1 MPYSYKRSRKNPSSP
16 ETKRPFFDKDNT
28 SRAFFRPSQTP
39 IQTKLTIGKP
49 GDAFERE
56 ADAVADRV
64 VNQPTMNNVAPGV
77 QRQDEQTNPR
87 LQMQDEKEEEVATKP
102 QLQMQDEKEEEVAT
116 KPQLQM
122 QDDKEEGMQP
132 QEEEEVATKPQLQMQ
147 DDKEEEVATKPQLQM
162 QDDKEEEV
170 ATKPQLQMQDDKEEE
185 VATKPE
191 SQSQSAGKSLT
202 SQLQR
207 AKGQGDPLPKATLL
221 EMGKALGQDF
231 STVRIHTDQM
241 AVDMNQQLKSQAFT
255 HGQDIYFNQGKFDP
269 ESKTGKQLLAHE
281 LTHVVQQNKK

>member
-1 MPYSYKRSRKNPSSP
+1 MPYSYKRSRKHPYSL
-16 ETKRPFFDKDNT
+16 EAKRPFFDKYNT
-28 SRAFFRPSQTP
+28 SHAFFKPSKTP

-64 VNQPTMNNVAPGV
+64 VNQPAMNNVAPGV
-77 QRQDEQTNPR
+77 QRQDDQTNPR
-87 LQMQDEKEEEVATKP
+87 LQMQDEKEEEVATKAE
-102 QLQMQDEKEEEVAT
+102 LQMQ
-116 KPQLQM
+116 
-122 QDDKEEGMQP
+122 
-132 QEEEEVATKPQLQMQ
+132 QEEEEN
-147 DDKEEEVATKPQLQM
+147 
-162 QDDKEEEV
+162 
-170 ATKPQLQMQDDKEEE
+170 

-191 SQSQSAGKSLT
+191 LQLMQEEEDKVATKPELQMQEEEELQAKPESRSQATGKSLT

-207 AKGQGDPLPKATLL
+207 TKGQGNPLPKPTQA
-221 EMGKALGQDF
+221 EMSNTFDQDF
-231 STVRIHTDQM
+231 STVRIHTDQV
-241 AVDMNQQLKSQAFT
+241 AVDMNRQLKSQAFT

>member
-1 MPYSYKRSRKNPSSP
+1 MPYSYKRSRKHPSSP
-16 ETKRPFFDKDNT
+16 ETTRPFFDKDNN
-28 SRAFFRPSQTP
+28 SRAFFKPSESP

-56 ADAVADRV
+56 ADAVADKV
-64 VNQPTMNNVAPGV
+64 VNQPAMDNVAPGV
-77 QRQDEQTNPR
+77 QRQDMLQRQDDQASLR
-87 LQMQDEKEEEVATKP
+87 LQMEEGKKEEITTKPELQMEEEKKEEVATKP
-102 QLQMQDEKEEEVAT
+102 ELQMEEEKKEEVAT
-116 KPQLQM
+116 KPELQM
-122 QDDKEEGMQP
+122 EE
-132 QEEEEVATKPQLQMQ
+132 EKKEEVATKPELQM
-147 DDKEEEVATKPQLQM
+147 EEEK
-162 QDDKEEEV
+162 K
-170 ATKPQLQMQDDKEEE
+170 EE

-207 AKGQGDPLPKATLL
+207 TKGQGHPLPKATQL
-221 EMGKALGQDF
+221 EMSKALGQDF
-231 STVRIHTDQM
+231 TTVRIHTDQA

-269 ESKTGKQLLAHE
+269 ESKAGKQLLAHE

>member
-1 MPYSYKRSRKNPSSP
+1 MPYSYKRSRKAPSSP
-16 ETKRPFFDKDNT
+16 EAKGPFFDKDNT
-28 SRAFFRPSQTP
+28 SRAFFKPSKTP
-39 IQTKLTIGKP
+39 IQTKLTIGNP

-77 QRQDEQTNPR
+77 QRQDEQTSPR

-122 QDDKEEGMQP
+122 QDEKEEEVATKPELQMQGPEEEDMQP
-132 QEEEEVATKPQLQMQ
+132 QEEEEVATKPELQMQ
-147 DDKEEEVATKPQLQM
+147 GSEEEDMQPQ
-162 QDDKEEEV
+162 E
-170 ATKPQLQMQDDKEEE
+170 EEE

-191 SQSQSAGKSLT
+191 SQSQSVGKSLT
-202 SQLQR
+202 SQLQST
-207 AKGQGDPLPKATLL
+207 KGQGNPLPKPTQL
-221 EMGKALGQDF
+221 EMGKALGQNF
-231 STVRIHTDQM
+231 STVRIHTART
-241 AVDMNQQLKSQAFT
+241 AVDMNKQLKSQAFT
-255 HGQDIYFNQGKFDP
+255 HGKDIYFNQGKFDP

>member
-1 MPYSYKRSRKNPSSP
+1 MPYSYKRSRKAPSPP
-16 ETKRPFFDKDNT
+16 EAKGLFFDKDNT
-28 SRAFFRPSQTP
+28 SRAFFKPSAPP
-39 IQTKLTIGKP
+39 IQTKLTVGKP

-56 ADAVADRV
+56 ADTVADKV
-64 VNQPTMNNVAPGV
+64 VNQPAMSNVAPGV

-122 QDDKEEGMQP
+122 QDE
-132 QEEEEVATKPQLQMQ
+132 
-147 DDKEEEVATKPQLQM
+147 
-162 QDDKEEEV
+162 
-170 ATKPQLQMQDDKEEE
+170 KEEE

-191 SQSQSAGKSLT
+191 SQSQSPGKSLT
-202 SQLQR
+202 SQLQHT
-207 AKGQGDPLPKATLL
+207 KGQGDPLPKATLL

-231 STVRIHTDQM
+231 TTVRIHTDQA
-241 AVDMNQQLKSQAFT
+241 AVDMNKQLKSQAFT
-255 HGQDIYFNQGKFDP
+255 HGKDIYFNQGKFDP